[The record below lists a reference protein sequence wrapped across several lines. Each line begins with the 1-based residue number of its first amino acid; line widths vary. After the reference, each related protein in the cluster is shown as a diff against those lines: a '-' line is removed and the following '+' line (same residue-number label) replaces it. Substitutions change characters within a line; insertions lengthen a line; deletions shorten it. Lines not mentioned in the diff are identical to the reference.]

1 MMKTINKILA
11 LAACC
16 LSVASCNDENLLTQ
30 ERESWQGNDKISLSL
45 TAAPET
51 RAGDSR
57 AVDVTVDEGTG
68 SSYHISD
75 FVIFQFDEYGNRIVD
90 PKYYEYTPDAPDDPG
105 QTIPV
110 VLPTADGV
118 EYTVVVL
125 ANYHNKLAPIT
136 FADATTLDK
145 LMQKYQKF
153 EKLEDTYRTNS
164 NGTYD
169 LMMNGYATISKSTS
183 QLDVS
188 LFRNVAKLTLTINNP
203 SGSGVTLKTAQLR
216 NVTTK
221 IDYFPRLIETEA
233 PSLLTEPY
241 PNHNNFTTF
250 DYAADEFAVAV
261 APGASKE
268 LTYYL
273 PCHLLGTSQSSSK
286 KTKGVYAPDYA
297 TFVEIYGV
305 SEDGSKY
312 SRYRFYLG
320 DNMTNDYNIR
330 PNYHYTLPL
339 TFNKIGNP
347 QNDSRVELVDAILQE
362 PDANSYIVN
371 PLPGDDQRM
380 YCIPVVWRIN
390 TFWQNEMNAGHIAS
404 STGYTIIGDDEW
416 SADIVWQSSSEQMIE
431 FYDSDGNIT
440 ANEGKSS
447 PIYYGQKP
455 LRIKPKKGAYGNLV
469 IGVYRTNQVN
479 ATDRKNREYSWA
491 WHLWITDYNP
501 DECNNQNWNGRYN
514 YTLSNGSGEV
524 QHYVGR
530 LWNADDAIYHNKW
543 IMDRNIGASS
553 NNTPGNYSQILFY
566 YYGRSVP
573 FIASTSYYYDESSN
587 SFKTGALIN
596 SDGTTDLYEVIKK
609 PYKLW
614 GDGHYNYYV
623 SNSNV
628 YYEQNDWYDPDWN
641 IQAQGGKSIKSYFD
655 PCPPGWSVPKYDTY
669 TDILNY
675 VDWKAD
681 GLFLY
686 YDASRGSLNKA
697 YYPSTGYK
705 YGKGS
710 INNGSTVYVNLA
722 KSYPG
727 YRFGSY
733 FIRCVSQDTKLTINT
748 RGGGLWDN
756 SQSSIMPIRAV
767 QCDDPYIK

>member
-57 AVDVTVDEGTG
+57 AVDVPVEEGTG
-68 SSYHISD
+68 PGYHISD
-75 FVIFQFDEYGNRIVD
+75 FVIFQFDENGNRIVD

-110 VLPTADGV
+110 VLPTDDGV
-118 EYTVVVL
+118 KYTVVVL

-153 EKLEDTYRTNS
+153 EKLEDSYRTN

-169 LMMNGYATISKSTS
+169 LMMNGYAKISKSTS
-183 QLDVS
+183 QLNVS
-188 LFRNVAKLTLTINNP
+188 LFRNVAKLTLTITNP

-221 IDYFPRLIETEA
+221 IDYFPHLIENEA

-250 DYAADEFAVAV
+250 DYAADEFAVA
-261 APGASKE
+261 PGESKV

-273 PCHLLGTSQSSSK
+273 PCHLLGTSQSSSE

-339 TFNKIGNP
+339 KFNKIGNP
-347 QNDSRVELVDAILQE
+347 QTDSRVELVDAIFEE

-380 YCIPVVWRIN
+380 YCIPVAWRIN
-390 TFWQNEMNAGHIAS
+390 TFWQNESVGS
-404 STGYTIIGDDEW
+404 STAYTIIGDNQW
-416 SADIVWQSSSEQMIE
+416 SAAIIWQSSDQQMIE
-431 FYDSDGNIT
+431 FYNADNIITDKDGRD
-440 ANEGKSS
+440 S
-447 PIYYGQKP
+447 PIYYGQTP
-455 LRIKPKKGAYGNLV
+455 LRFKPKKGAEGNVLV
-469 IGVYRTNQVN
+469 GVYRTDQPN
-479 ATDRKNREYSWA
+479 ADNPDKREYSWS

-501 DECNNQNWNGRYN
+501 DECRNQNWDGRYK
-514 YTLSNGSGEV
+514 YILSNGSGEV
-524 QHYVGR
+524 HHYTGK
-530 LWNADDAIYHNKW
+530 LWDADDAIYHNKW
-543 IMDRNIGASS
+543 IMDRNLGALSS
-553 NNTPGNYSQILFY
+553 QEQSYKAMGYFYQFGRKDPLPISGKVYIYDSVNDKYKSKQLKNSVAFSSLNTLSYIVKFPYE
-566 YYGRSVP
+566 YYGG
-573 FIASTSYYYDESSN
+573 ESSTYGYT
-587 SFKTGALIN
+587 TGREFIYN
-596 SDGTTDLYEVIKK
+596 N
-609 PYKLW
+609 PYYKNIW
-614 GDGHYNYYV
+614 N
-623 SNSNV
+623 
-628 YYEQNDWYDPDWN
+628 DPDWSV
-641 IQAQGGKSIKSYFD
+641 ALQGGVTNKSFFD
-655 PCPPGWSVPKYDTY
+655 PCPPGWRIPEFNVWDKLSKVQQPQNY
-669 TDILNY
+669 ILI
-675 VDWKAD
+675 D
-681 GLFLY
+681 GGALFY
-686 YDASRGSLNKA
+686 CDGNKGSDNTCWYPGFGNINNSYNQHYQYGHLSYFTSTPYSAYKA
-697 YYPSTGYK
+697 YGMFNHNFNSNAIEVALTDGYV
-705 YGKGS
+705 GRQRA
-710 INNGSTVYVNLA
+710 NNV
-722 KSYPG
+722 
-727 YRFGSY
+727 R
-733 FIRCVSQDTKLTINT
+733 
-748 RGGGLWDN
+748 
-756 SQSSIMPIRAV
+756 PI
-767 QCDDPYIK
+767 QE

>member
-1 MMKTINKILA
+1 MKTINKILA

-68 SSYHISD
+68 SDYHISD
-75 FVIFQFDEYGNRIVD
+75 FVIFQFDENGNRIVD
-90 PKYYEYTPDAPDDPG
+90 PKYYEYTPDTPDDPG

-110 VLPTADGV
+110 VLPTDDGV

-136 FADATTLDK
+136 FADATSLDK

-153 EKLEDTYRTNS
+153 EKLEDTYRTN

-169 LMMNGYATISKSTS
+169 LMMNGYAKISKSTS
-183 QLDVS
+183 QLNVS
-188 LFRNVAKLTLTINNP
+188 LFRNVAKLTLTITNP

-221 IDYFPRLIETEA
+221 IDYFPHLIENEA

-250 DYAADEFAVAV
+250 DYAADEFAVV
-261 APGASKE
+261 PGKSKE

-273 PCHLLGTSQSSSK
+273 PCHLLGTSQSSSE
-286 KTKGVYAPDYA
+286 KTKGVCAPDYA

-347 QNDSRVELVDAILQE
+347 QTDSRVELVDAILQE

-390 TFWQNEMNAGHIAS
+390 TFWQNELEAKHIAS
-404 STGYTIIGDDEW
+404 STAYTIMSDNEW
-416 SADIVWQSSSEQMIE
+416 SADIIWQSSDQQLIE
-431 FYDSDGNIT
+431 FYNSDGTIT
-440 ANEGKSS
+440 DKDGRVS
-447 PIYYGQKP
+447 PIYYGQQA
-455 LRIKPKKGAYGNLV
+455 LRFKPKKGAEGNVLV
-469 IGVYRTNQVN
+469 GVYRTDQTYANDP
-479 ATDRKNREYSWA
+479 TKREYSWS

-501 DECNNQNWNGRYN
+501 DECRNQNWDGRYK
-514 YTLSNGSGEV
+514 YAVSGGEV
-524 QHYVGR
+524 HRYKGTN
-530 LWNADDAIYHNKW
+530 WDSENAKYHNKW
-543 IMDRNIGASS
+543 VMDRDLGALS
-553 NNTPGNYSQILFY
+553 NDGFVDYNSPVVGLYYHFGRKDPLPYGNKYRY
-566 YYGRSVP
+566 
-573 FIASTSYYYDESSN
+573 N
-587 SFKTGALIN
+587 SDYTAFKTVSFRTVSVKPENIAGYVIN
-596 SDGTTDLYEVIKK
+596 PLLMKWAQYEAIFSAVNPYGNNIWDNPTWNVDKDG
-609 PYKLW
+609 
-614 GDGHYNYYV
+614 
-623 SNSNV
+623 
-628 YYEQNDWYDPDWN
+628 EQ
-641 IQAQGGKSIKSYFD
+641 KSKSFFD
-655 PCPPGWSVPKYDTY
+655 PSPPGWKITGADAY
-669 TDILNY
+669 TNFPTEVTSGGFY
-675 VDWKAD
+675 VHFDNDKESD
-681 GLFLY
+681 NKTTIY
-686 YDASRGSLNKA
+686 YTGTLGGDKSLTWTHIA
-697 YYPSTGYK
+697 TRWTSTPSSKWWMSG
-705 YGKGS
+705 
-710 INNGSTVYVNLA
+710 INIEANNTSQYIGDSQQVGARCTA
-722 KSYPG
+722 KHA
-727 YRFGSY
+727 
-733 FIRCVSQDTKLTINT
+733 
-748 RGGGLWDN
+748 
-756 SQSSIMPIRAV
+756 RAI
-767 QCDDPYIK
+767 QE

>member
-1 MMKTINKILA
+1 MKTINKILA

-51 RAGDSR
+51 RTGDSR

-68 SSYHISD
+68 TGYHISD
-75 FVIFQFDEYGNRIVD
+75 FVIFQFDENGKRIVD
-90 PKYYEYTPDAPDDPG
+90 PKYYEYTPDAPNDPG

-153 EKLEDTYRTNS
+153 EKLEDSYRTNS

-169 LMMNGYATISKSTS
+169 LMMNGYAKISKSTS
-183 QLDVS
+183 QLNVT

-203 SGSGVTLKTAQLR
+203 SGSRVTLKTAQLR
-216 NVTTK
+216 SVTTK
-221 IDYFPRLIETEA
+221 IDYFPRLIEKEDS
-233 PSLLTEPY
+233 SLLTEPY

-250 DYAADEFAVAV
+250 DYAADEFAVA
-261 APGASKE
+261 PGESKV

-273 PCHLLGTSQSSSK
+273 PCHLLGTSQSSSE

-305 SEDGSKY
+305 SKDGSKY

-347 QNDSRVELVDAILQE
+347 QTDSRVELVDAILQE

-380 YCIPVVWRIN
+380 YCIPVAWRIN
-390 TFWQNEMNAGHIAS
+390 TFWQNEMDAGHIAS
-404 STGYTIIGDDEW
+404 STAYTIMNDNEW
-416 SADIVWQSSSEQMIE
+416 SADIIWQSSDQQMIE
-431 FYDSDGNIT
+431 FYNSNGTITDKDGRV
-440 ANEGKSS
+440 S
-447 PIYYGQKP
+447 PIYYGQQA
-455 LRIKPKKGAYGNLV
+455 LRFKPKKGAEGNVLV
-469 IGVYRTNQVN
+469 GVYRTDQTN
-479 ATDRKNREYSWA
+479 ADDPTKREYSWS

-501 DECNNQNWNGRYN
+501 DECRNQNWDGRYK
-514 YTLSNGSGEV
+514 YVLSNGSGEV
-524 QHYVGR
+524 HHYVGSA
-530 LWNADDAIYHNKW
+530 WDDENAMYHNKW
-543 IMDRNIGASS
+543 MMDRNLGALSNFDDSS
-553 NNTPGNYSQILFY
+553 NNIKRTYGMY
-566 YYGRSVP
+566 YQFGRKDP
-573 FIASTSYYYDESSN
+573 YTNRTIYKYEISSN
-587 SFKTGALIN
+587 TFKTTQIKKFSALIHTINTVTNPHTVGLSDYN
-596 SDGTTDLYEVIKK
+596 SYSYIDDNAYWNI
-609 PYKLW
+609 W
-614 GDGHYNYYV
+614 D
-623 SNSNV
+623 
-628 YYEQNDWYDPDWN
+628 DPDWN
-641 IQAQGGKSIKSYFD
+641 KQANNGVTTKSFFD
-655 PCPPGWSVPKYDTY
+655 PCPPGWRIPEISAFKSQTARSVSEYGGHIIYLNNILGSSECSFLPDSGDLHGYGQARGGNTLLRYSTPYSKYSAY
-669 TDILNY
+669 VLWLNE
-675 VDWKAD
+675 
-681 GLFLY
+681 
-686 YDASRGSLNKA
+686 
-697 YYPSTGYK
+697 TGV
-705 YGKGS
+705 GS
-710 INNGSTVYVNLA
+710 IYRATGHE
-722 KSYPG
+722 G
-727 YRFGSY
+727 YRGCELNV
-733 FIRCVSQDTKLTINT
+733 R
-748 RGGGLWDN
+748 
-756 SQSSIMPIRAV
+756 PI
-767 QCDDPYIK
+767 QE

>member
-188 LFRNVAKLTLTINNP
+188 LFRNVAKLTLTITNP

-221 IDYFPRLIETEA
+221 IDYFPRLIEKEDS
-233 PSLLTEPY
+233 SLLTEPY

-250 DYAADEFAVAV
+250 DYAADEFAVA
-261 APGASKE
+261 PGESKV

-273 PCHLLGTSQSSSK
+273 PCHLLGTSQSSSE
-286 KTKGVYAPDYA
+286 KTKGVNAPDYA

-305 SEDGSKY
+305 SKDEDGSKY

-347 QNDSRVELVDAILQE
+347 QTDSRVELVDAILQE

-380 YCIPVVWRIN
+380 YCIPVAWRIN
-390 TFWQNEMNAGHIAS
+390 TFWQNEMDAGHIAS
-404 STGYTIIGDDEW
+404 STAYTIMNDNEW
-416 SADIVWQSSSEQMIE
+416 SADIIWQSSDQQMIE
-431 FYDSDGNIT
+431 FYNSNGTITDKDGRV
-440 ANEGKSS
+440 S
-447 PIYYGQKP
+447 PIYYGQQA
-455 LRIKPKKGAYGNLV
+455 LRFKPKKGAEGNVLV
-469 IGVYRTNQVN
+469 GVYRTDQTN
-479 ATDRKNREYSWA
+479 ADDPTKREYSWS

-501 DECNNQNWNGRYN
+501 DECRNQNWDGRYK
-514 YTLSNGSGEV
+514 YVLSNGSGEV
-524 QHYVGR
+524 HHYVGSA
-530 LWNADDAIYHNKW
+530 WDDENAMYHNKW
-543 IMDRNIGASS
+543 MMDRNLGALSNFDDSS
-553 NNTPGNYSQILFY
+553 NNIKRTYGMY
-566 YYGRSVP
+566 YQFGRKDP
-573 FIASTSYYYDESSN
+573 YTNRTIYKYEISSN
-587 SFKTGALIN
+587 TFKTTQIKKFSALIHTINTVTNPHTVGLSDYN
-596 SDGTTDLYEVIKK
+596 SYSYIDDNAYWNI
-609 PYKLW
+609 W
-614 GDGHYNYYV
+614 D
-623 SNSNV
+623 
-628 YYEQNDWYDPDWN
+628 DPDWN
-641 IQAQGGKSIKSYFD
+641 KQANNGVTTKSFFD
-655 PCPPGWSVPKYDTY
+655 PCPPGWRIPEISAFKSQTARSVSEYGGHIIYLNNILGSSECSFLPDSGDLHGYGQARGGNTLLRYSTPYSKYSAY
-669 TDILNY
+669 VLWLNE
-675 VDWKAD
+675 
-681 GLFLY
+681 
-686 YDASRGSLNKA
+686 
-697 YYPSTGYK
+697 TGV
-705 YGKGS
+705 GS
-710 INNGSTVYVNLA
+710 IYRATGHE
-722 KSYPG
+722 G
-727 YRFGSY
+727 YRGCELNV
-733 FIRCVSQDTKLTINT
+733 R
-748 RGGGLWDN
+748 
-756 SQSSIMPIRAV
+756 PI
-767 QCDDPYIK
+767 QE

>member
-57 AVDVTVDEGTG
+57 AVDVPVDEGTRSG
-68 SSYHISD
+68 YHISD
-75 FVIFQFDEYGNRIVD
+75 FVIFQFDENGNRIVD
-90 PKYYEYTPDAPDDPG
+90 PKYYEYTPDAPNDPR

-110 VLPTADGV
+110 VLPTDDGV
-118 EYTVVVL
+118 KYTVVVL
-125 ANYHNKLAPIT
+125 ANYHDKLAPIT

-153 EKLEDTYRTNS
+153 EKLEDSYRTNS

-169 LMMNGYATISKSTS
+169 LMMNGYAKITKSTS
-183 QLDVS
+183 QLNVT
-188 LFRNVAKLTLTINNP
+188 LFRNVAKLTLTIKNP

-216 NVTTK
+216 SVTTK
-221 IDYFPRLIETEA
+221 IDYFPSLIENEA

-250 DYAADEFAVAV
+250 DYAADEFAVA
-261 APGASKE
+261 PGESKV

-273 PCHLLGTSQSSSK
+273 PCHLLGTSQSSSE
-286 KTKGVYAPDYA
+286 KTKGVCAPDYA

-347 QNDSRVELVDAILQE
+347 QNDSRVELVDAIFEE

-380 YCIPVVWRIN
+380 YCIPVAWRIN
-390 TFWQNEMNAGHIAS
+390 TFWQNETEAKHINSPTA
-404 STGYTIIGDDEW
+404 YTIMSDNKW
-416 SADIVWQSSSEQMIE
+416 SADIIWQSSDQQMIE
-431 FYDSDGNIT
+431 FYNSDGTIT
-440 ANEGKSS
+440 DKDGRVS
-447 PIYYGQKP
+447 PVYYGQQA
-455 LRIKPKKGAYGNLV
+455 LRFKPKKGAEGNVLV
-469 IGVYRTNQVN
+469 GVYRTDQPN
-479 ATDRKNREYSWA
+479 ASEPDKREYSWS

-501 DECNNQNWNGRYN
+501 DECRNQNWDGRYK
-514 YTLSNGSGEV
+514 YVLSNGSGEV
-524 QHYVGR
+524 HHLVGPS
-530 LWNADDAIYHNKW
+530 WDNDDAVLHNKW
-543 IMDRNIGASS
+543 MMDRYIGALDNRDFTDNRVVGQGYQFGVKHPYPSQKIYAYS
-553 NNTPGNYSQILFY
+553 LNNNSFEPTKIKQTSEYSPSILEIILFPRNQYRSGNNKNIADNAY
-566 YYGRSVP
+566 YL
-573 FIASTSYYYDESSN
+573 N
-587 SFKTGALIN
+587 
-596 SDGTTDLYEVIKK
+596 
-609 PYKLW
+609 LW
-614 GDGHYNYYV
+614 N
-623 SNSNV
+623 
-628 YYEQNDWYDPDWN
+628 DPDWSIHN
-641 IQAQGGKSIKSYFD
+641 QGGKTIKSFFD
-655 PCPPGWSVPKYDTY
+655 PCPPGWRLINMGDWSYSQLMQNKVFSNTNGVEIHSDGISTSNNILWLARSGVDFSY
-669 TDILNY
+669 TSWSEIGTTIEIWTTSPTSDFCANSL
-675 VDWKAD
+675 VGRDQSTT
-681 GLFLY
+681 LSFR
-686 YDASRGSLNKA
+686 SGSW
-697 YYPSTGYK
+697 G
-705 YGKGS
+705 
-710 INNGSTVYVNLA
+710 
-722 KSYPG
+722 G
-727 YRFGSY
+727 YR
-733 FIRCVSQDTKLTINT
+733 TIKN
-748 RGGGLWDN
+748 N
-756 SQSSIMPIRAV
+756 IIAV

>member
-1 MMKTINKILA
+1 MKTINKILA

-169 LMMNGYATISKSTS
+169 LMMNGYAKISKSTS
-183 QLDVS
+183 QLNVS
-188 LFRNVAKLTLTINNP
+188 LFRNVAKLTLTITNP
-203 SGSGVTLKTAQLR
+203 SGSGVKLKTAQLR
-216 NVTTK
+216 SVTTK
-221 IDYFPRLIETEA
+221 IDYFPRLIEKEA
-233 PSLLTEPY
+233 LSLLTEPY

-250 DYAADEFAVAV
+250 DYAADEFDV
-261 APGASKE
+261 APGDSKV

-273 PCHLLGTSQSSSK
+273 PCHLLGTSQSSSE

-347 QNDSRVELVDAILQE
+347 QTDSRVELVDAILQE

-380 YCIPVVWRIN
+380 YCIPVAWRIN
-390 TFWQNEMNAGHIAS
+390 TFWQNEMDAGHIAS
-404 STGYTIIGDDEW
+404 STAYTIMSDNQW
-416 SADIVWQSSSEQMIE
+416 SADIIWQTSDEQMIE
-431 FYDSDGNIT
+431 FYNADGTIT
-440 ANEGKSS
+440 DKEGRVS
-447 PIYYGQKP
+447 PVYYGQTA
-455 LRIKPKKGAYGNLV
+455 LRFKPKKGAEGNVLV
-469 IGVYRTNQVN
+469 GVYRTDQPN
-479 ATDRKNREYSWA
+479 ASDPTKREYSWS

-501 DECNNQNWNGRYN
+501 DECRNQNWDGRYK
-514 YTLSNGSGEV
+514 YVLSNGSGEV
-524 QHYVGR
+524 HHHIGDM
-530 LWNADDAIYHNKW
+530 WDGEDAEYHNKW
-543 IMDRNIGASS
+543 MMDRNLGTLSNIGRNSRTKGA
-553 NNTPGNYSQILFY
+553 Y
-566 YYGRSVP
+566 YCYGRKDP
-573 FIASTSYYYDESSN
+573 TIYAPLYTYKESSN
-587 SFKTGALIN
+587 SFVTYSQKYLTN
-596 SDGTTDLYEVIKK
+596 S
-609 PYKLW
+609 
-614 GDGHYNYYV
+614 
-623 SNSNV
+623 SNV
-628 YYEQNDWYDPDWN
+628 TLNYLVMHPNLIPGDAVVDYYPSKYNIYNLSLWNDPYWN
-641 IQAQGGKSIKSYFD
+641 NNNTDKSFFD
-655 PCPPGWSVPKYDTY
+655 PCPPGWKIPKHTAWDTKY
-669 TDILNY
+669 RTKVSNWDQGFRFHLDGVIGSDNY
-675 VDWKAD
+675 AW
-681 GLFLY
+681 
-686 YDASRGSLNKA
+686 
-697 YYPSTGYK
+697 YPSFGCYNSGGAFYTNE
-705 YGKGS
+705 
-710 INNGSTVYVNLA
+710 IVISTANLVGTTDNYA
-722 KSYPG
+722 LVGRS
-727 YRFGSY
+727 
-733 FIRCVSQDTKLTINT
+733 
-748 RGGGLWDN
+748 GGFA
-756 SQSSIMPIRAV
+756 QSSYWRYSKNAYQREIRPI
-767 QCDDPYIK
+767 QE

>member
-51 RAGDSR
+51 RTGDSR
-57 AVDVTVDEGTG
+57 AVDVPVDEGTRSG
-68 SSYHISD
+68 YHISD
-75 FVIFQFDEYGNRIVD
+75 FVIFQFDENGNRIVD

-153 EKLEDTYRTNS
+153 EKLEDSYRTNS

-169 LMMNGYATISKSTS
+169 LMMNGYAIITKSTS
-183 QLDVS
+183 QLNVS

-216 NVTTK
+216 SVTTK
-221 IDYFPRLIETEA
+221 IDYFPRLIEKEA

-250 DYAADEFAVAV
+250 DYAADEFAVA
-261 APGASKE
+261 PGESKV

-273 PCHLLGTSQSSSK
+273 PCHLLGTSQSSSE

-347 QNDSRVELVDAILQE
+347 QTDSRVELVDAILQE

-380 YCIPVVWRIN
+380 YCIPVAWRIN
-390 TFWQNEMNAGHIAS
+390 TFW
-404 STGYTIIGDDEW
+404 
-416 SADIVWQSSSEQMIE
+416 
-431 FYDSDGNIT
+431 
-440 ANEGKSS
+440 
-447 PIYYGQKP
+447 
-455 LRIKPKKGAYGNLV
+455 
-469 IGVYRTNQVN
+469 
-479 ATDRKNREYSWA
+479 
-491 WHLWITDYNP
+491 
-501 DECNNQNWNGRYN
+501 
-514 YTLSNGSGEV
+514 
-524 QHYVGR
+524 
-530 LWNADDAIYHNKW
+530 
-543 IMDRNIGASS
+543 
-553 NNTPGNYSQILFY
+553 
-566 YYGRSVP
+566 
-573 FIASTSYYYDESSN
+573 
-587 SFKTGALIN
+587 
-596 SDGTTDLYEVIKK
+596 
-609 PYKLW
+609 
-614 GDGHYNYYV
+614 
-623 SNSNV
+623 
-628 YYEQNDWYDPDWN
+628 
-641 IQAQGGKSIKSYFD
+641 
-655 PCPPGWSVPKYDTY
+655 
-669 TDILNY
+669 
-675 VDWKAD
+675 
-681 GLFLY
+681 
-686 YDASRGSLNKA
+686 
-697 YYPSTGYK
+697 
-705 YGKGS
+705 
-710 INNGSTVYVNLA
+710 
-722 KSYPG
+722 
-727 YRFGSY
+727 
-733 FIRCVSQDTKLTINT
+733 
-748 RGGGLWDN
+748 
-756 SQSSIMPIRAV
+756 
-767 QCDDPYIK
+767 

>member
-68 SSYHISD
+68 TGYHISD
-75 FVIFQFDEYGNRIVD
+75 FVIFQFDENGNRIVD

-110 VLPTADGV
+110 VLPTDDGV
-118 EYTVVVL
+118 KYTVVVL

-153 EKLEDTYRTNS
+153 EKLEDSYRTN

-169 LMMNGYATISKSTS
+169 LMMNGYAKISKSTS
-183 QLDVS
+183 RLDVS
-188 LFRNVAKLTLTINNP
+188 LFRNVAKLTLTIKNP
-203 SGSGVTLKTAQLR
+203 LGSGVTLKTAQLR
-216 NVTTK
+216 SVTTK
-221 IDYFPRLIETEA
+221 IDYFTHLIEEKA
-233 PSLLTEPY
+233 PELLTEPY

-250 DYAADEFAVAV
+250 DYAADEFAVA
-261 APGASKE
+261 PGESKV
-268 LTYYL
+268 LIYYL
-273 PCHLLGTSQSSSK
+273 PCHLLGTSHCTSEK
-286 KTKGVYAPDYA
+286 RKGDFAPDYA

-305 SEDGSKY
+305 SQDGSKY

-347 QNDSRVELVDAILQE
+347 QTDSRVELVDAILQE

-390 TFWQNEMNAGHIAS
+390 TFWQNELEAKHIAS
-404 STGYTIIGDDEW
+404 STAYTIMSDNEW
-416 SADIVWQSSSEQMIE
+416 SADIIWQSSDQQLIE
-431 FYDSDGNIT
+431 FYNSDGTIT
-440 ANEGKSS
+440 DKDGRVS
-447 PIYYGQKP
+447 PIYYGQQA
-455 LRIKPKKGAYGNLV
+455 LRFKPKKGAEGNVLV
-469 IGVYRTNQVN
+469 GVYRTDQTYANDP
-479 ATDRKNREYSWA
+479 TKREYSWS

-501 DECNNQNWNGRYN
+501 DECRNQNWDGRYK
-514 YTLSNGSGEV
+514 YAVSGGEV
-524 QHYVGR
+524 HHYIGS
-530 LWNADDAIYHNKW
+530 LWDNEDAMFYNKW
-543 IMDRNIGASS
+543 IMDRYLGAENVTGDVTKPYMVFEGGRVNPIPECYGSRVYV
-553 NNTPGNYSQILFY
+553 YSQNDDKFKSVNSMEKVSSTAITLPTIINHPNKH
-566 YYGRSVP
+566 YGFGGAVVP
-573 FIASTSYYYDESSN
+573 N
-587 SFKTGALIN
+587 
-596 SDGTTDLYEVIKK
+596 
-609 PYKLW
+609 
-614 GDGHYNYYV
+614 NYYV
-623 SNSNV
+623 NNLW
-628 YYEQNDWYDPDWN
+628 DDPDWN
-641 IQAQGGKSIKSYFD
+641 KEIHGGTTVKSFFD
-655 PCPPGWSVPKYDTY
+655 PCPPGWRIPDYRAMEKFVSFYERTLNGYIYYIDGNKDSDNTAFFALVGNFAGGLADAYSYITNRIPGALKVLSCNPCGKINFYNLSNYSGAGPRYDY
-669 TDILNY
+669 TGEPY
-675 VDWKAD
+675 R
-681 GLFLY
+681 F
-686 YDASRGSLNKA
+686 
-697 YYPSTGYK
+697 STG
-705 YGKGS
+705 
-710 INNGSTVYVNLA
+710 V
-722 KSYPG
+722 
-727 YRFGSY
+727 
-733 FIRCVSQDTKLTINT
+733 IR
-748 RGGGLWDN
+748 
-756 SQSSIMPIRAV
+756 PI

>member
-75 FVIFQFDEYGNRIVD
+75 FVIFQFDENGNRIVD

-188 LFRNVAKLTLTINNP
+188 LFRNVAKLTLTITNP

-221 IDYFPRLIETEA
+221 IDYFPRLIEDNG
-233 PSLLTEPY
+233 LLTAPY

-250 DYAADEFAVAV
+250 DYAADEFAVA
-261 APGASKE
+261 PGESKV

-273 PCHLLGTSQSSSK
+273 PCHLLGTSQSSSE
-286 KTKGVYAPDYA
+286 KTKGVNAPDYA

-305 SEDGSKY
+305 SKDEDGSKY

-380 YCIPVVWRIN
+380 YCIPVAWRIN
-390 TFWQNEMNAGHIAS
+390 TFWQNEMDAGHIAS
-404 STGYTIIGDDEW
+404 STAYTIMGDNEW
-416 SADIVWQSSSEQMIE
+416 TADIIWQSSDQQMIE
-431 FYDSDGNIT
+431 FYNADGTIT
-440 ANEGKSS
+440 DKEGRVS
-447 PIYYGQKP
+447 PVYYGQTA
-455 LRIKPKKGAYGNLV
+455 LRFKPKKGAEGNVLV
-469 IGVYRTNQVN
+469 GVYRTDQTN
-479 ATDRKNREYSWA
+479 ASDPTKREYSWS

-501 DECNNQNWNGRYN
+501 DECRNQNWDGRYK
-514 YTLSNGSGEV
+514 YVLSDGSGEV
-524 QHYVGR
+524 HHLVGAS
-530 LWNADDAIYHNKW
+530 WDDDAAVLHNKW
-543 IMDRNIGASS
+543 MMDRYLGALDNRDFTDNRVVGISYQFGVKHPYPCQALFKYDSSFNIVTTKLTYVQ
-553 NNTPGNYSQILFY
+553 NTNGSVINSIMFPYK
-566 YYGRSVP
+566 YYGYGHNTN
-573 FIASTSYYYDESSN
+573 FKSN
-587 SFKTGALIN
+587 
-596 SDGTTDLYEVIKK
+596 LYSRNQ
-609 PYKLW
+609 W
-614 GDGHYNYYV
+614 N
-623 SNSNV
+623 
-628 YYEQNDWYDPDWN
+628 DPDWN
-641 IQAQGGKSIKSYFD
+641 IELQGGITKKSFFD
-655 PCPPGWSVPKYDTY
+655 PCPPGWRLMSSLEWSTEIVVNAITNVNNGANVFTDGISGSDNVLWLPY
-669 TDILNY
+669 TGTCFGYITDWSNIRYYLRLWTNTPNSFDDAFVLSNY
-675 VDWKAD
+675 SITR
-681 GLFLY
+681 L
-686 YDASRGSLNKA
+686 SIN
-697 YYPSTGYK
+697 
-705 YGKGS
+705 KGS
-710 INNGSTVYVNLA
+710 ND
-722 KSYPG
+722 G
-727 YRFGSY
+727 YRAY
-733 FIRCVSQDTKLTINT
+733 FLNTI
-748 RGGGLWDN
+748 
-756 SQSSIMPIRAV
+756 AV

>member
-1 MMKTINKILA
+1 MKTINKILA

-51 RAGDSR
+51 RTGDSR

-68 SSYHISD
+68 TGYHISD
-75 FVIFQFDEYGNRIVD
+75 FVIFQFDENGKRIVD

-153 EKLEDTYRTNS
+153 EKLEDSYRTNS

-188 LFRNVAKLTLTINNP
+188 LFRNVAKLTLTITNS

-221 IDYFPRLIETEA
+221 IDYFPRLIEKEDS
-233 PSLLTEPY
+233 SLLTEPY

-250 DYAADEFAVAV
+250 DYAADEFAVA
-261 APGASKE
+261 PGESKV

-273 PCHLLGTSQSSSK
+273 PCHLLGTSQSSSE

-305 SEDGSKY
+305 SKDGSKY

-347 QNDSRVELVDAILQE
+347 QTDSRVELVDAILQE

-380 YCIPVVWRIN
+380 YCIPVAWRIN
-390 TFWQNEMNAGHIAS
+390 TFWQNEMDAGHIAS
-404 STGYTIIGDDEW
+404 STAYTIMNDNEW
-416 SADIVWQSSSEQMIE
+416 SADIIWQSSDQQMIE
-431 FYDSDGNIT
+431 FYNSNGTITDKDGRV
-440 ANEGKSS
+440 S
-447 PIYYGQKP
+447 PIYYGQQA
-455 LRIKPKKGAYGNLV
+455 LRFKPKKGAEGNVLV
-469 IGVYRTNQVN
+469 GVYRTDQTN
-479 ATDRKNREYSWA
+479 ADDPTKREYSWS

-501 DECNNQNWNGRYN
+501 DECRNQNWDGRYK
-514 YTLSNGSGEV
+514 YVLSNGSGEV
-524 QHYVGR
+524 HHYVGSA
-530 LWNADDAIYHNKW
+530 WDDENAMYHNKW
-543 IMDRNIGASS
+543 MMDRNLGALSNFDDSS
-553 NNTPGNYSQILFY
+553 NNIKRTYGMY
-566 YYGRSVP
+566 YQFGRKDP
-573 FIASTSYYYDESSN
+573 YTNRTIYKYEISSN
-587 SFKTGALIN
+587 TFKTTQIKKFSALIHTINTVTNPHTVGLSDYN
-596 SDGTTDLYEVIKK
+596 SYSYIDDNAYWNI
-609 PYKLW
+609 W
-614 GDGHYNYYV
+614 D
-623 SNSNV
+623 
-628 YYEQNDWYDPDWN
+628 DPDWN
-641 IQAQGGKSIKSYFD
+641 KQANNGVTTKSFFD
-655 PCPPGWSVPKYDTY
+655 PCPPGWRIPEISAFKSQTARSVSEYGGHIIYLNNILGSSECSFLPDSGDLHGYGQARGGNTLLRYSTPYSKYSAY
-669 TDILNY
+669 VLWLNE
-675 VDWKAD
+675 
-681 GLFLY
+681 
-686 YDASRGSLNKA
+686 
-697 YYPSTGYK
+697 TGV
-705 YGKGS
+705 GS
-710 INNGSTVYVNLA
+710 IYRATGHE
-722 KSYPG
+722 G
-727 YRFGSY
+727 YRGCELNV
-733 FIRCVSQDTKLTINT
+733 R
-748 RGGGLWDN
+748 
-756 SQSSIMPIRAV
+756 PI
-767 QCDDPYIK
+767 QE

>member
-1 MMKTINKILA
+1 MKTINKILA

-51 RAGDSR
+51 RTGDSR

-68 SSYHISD
+68 TGYHISD
-75 FVIFQFDEYGNRIVD
+75 FVIFQFDENGKRIVD
-90 PKYYEYTPDAPDDPG
+90 PKYYEYTPDAPNDPG

-188 LFRNVAKLTLTINNP
+188 LFRNVAKLTLTITNP

-221 IDYFPRLIETEA
+221 IDYFPRLIEDNG
-233 PSLLTEPY
+233 LLTAPY

-250 DYAADEFAVAV
+250 DYAADEFAVA
-261 APGASKE
+261 PGESKV

-273 PCHLLGTSQSSSK
+273 PCHLLGTSQSSSE

-305 SEDGSKY
+305 SKDGSKY

-347 QNDSRVELVDAILQE
+347 QTDSRVELVDAILQE

-380 YCIPVVWRIN
+380 YCIPVAWRIN
-390 TFWQNEMNAGHIAS
+390 TFWQNEMDAGHIAS
-404 STGYTIIGDDEW
+404 STAYTIMNDNEW
-416 SADIVWQSSSEQMIE
+416 SADIIWQSSDQQMIE
-431 FYDSDGNIT
+431 FYNSNGTITDKDGRV
-440 ANEGKSS
+440 S
-447 PIYYGQKP
+447 PIYYGQQA
-455 LRIKPKKGAYGNLV
+455 LRFKPKKGAEGNVLV
-469 IGVYRTNQVN
+469 GVYRTDQTN
-479 ATDRKNREYSWA
+479 ADDPTKREYSWS

-501 DECNNQNWNGRYN
+501 DECRNQNWDGRYK
-514 YTLSNGSGEV
+514 YVLSNGSGEV
-524 QHYVGR
+524 HHYVGSA
-530 LWNADDAIYHNKW
+530 WDDENAMYHNKW
-543 IMDRNIGASS
+543 MMDRNLGALSNFDDSS
-553 NNTPGNYSQILFY
+553 NNIKRTYGMY
-566 YYGRSVP
+566 YQFGRKDP
-573 FIASTSYYYDESSN
+573 YTNRTIYKYEISSN
-587 SFKTGALIN
+587 TFKTTQIKKFSALIHTINTVTNPHTVGLSDYN
-596 SDGTTDLYEVIKK
+596 SYSYIDDNAYWNI
-609 PYKLW
+609 W
-614 GDGHYNYYV
+614 D
-623 SNSNV
+623 
-628 YYEQNDWYDPDWN
+628 DPDWN
-641 IQAQGGKSIKSYFD
+641 KQANNGVTTKSFFD
-655 PCPPGWSVPKYDTY
+655 PCPPGWRIPEISAFKSQTARSVSEYGGHIIYLNNILGSSECSFLPDSGDLHGYGQARGGNTLLRYSTPYSKYSAY
-669 TDILNY
+669 VLWLNE
-675 VDWKAD
+675 
-681 GLFLY
+681 
-686 YDASRGSLNKA
+686 
-697 YYPSTGYK
+697 TGV
-705 YGKGS
+705 GS
-710 INNGSTVYVNLA
+710 IYRATGHE
-722 KSYPG
+722 G
-727 YRFGSY
+727 YRGCELNV
-733 FIRCVSQDTKLTINT
+733 R
-748 RGGGLWDN
+748 
-756 SQSSIMPIRAV
+756 PI
-767 QCDDPYIK
+767 QE

>member
-16 LSVASCNDENLLTQ
+16 LSVASCIDENLLTQ

-68 SSYHISD
+68 SGYHISD
-75 FVIFQFDEYGNRIVD
+75 FVIFQFDENGKRIVD
-90 PKYYEYTPDAPDDPG
+90 PKYYEYTPDDAPNDPG

-125 ANYHNKLAPIT
+125 ANYHDKLAPIT

-153 EKLEDTYRTNS
+153 EKLEDSYRTNS

-169 LMMNGYATISKSTS
+169 LMMNGYAKISKSTS
-183 QLDVS
+183 RLDVS
-188 LFRNVAKLTLTINNP
+188 LFRNVAKLTLTIKNP

-216 NVTTK
+216 SVTTK
-221 IDYFPRLIETEA
+221 IDYFTHLIEEKA

-250 DYAADEFAVAV
+250 DYAADEFAVA
-261 APGASKE
+261 PGESKV

-273 PCHLLGTSQSSSK
+273 PCHLLGTSQSSSE

-305 SEDGSKY
+305 SKDGSKY

-320 DNMTNDYNIR
+320 DNMKDDYNIR

-380 YCIPVVWRIN
+380 YCIPVAWRIN
-390 TFWQNEMNAGHIAS
+390 TFWQNETEAGHIGSPTA
-404 STGYTIIGDDEW
+404 YTIMSDNEW
-416 SADIVWQSSSEQMIE
+416 SADIIWQSSDQQMIE
-431 FYDSDGNIT
+431 FYNSNGTITHKDGRV
-440 ANEGKSS
+440 S
-447 PIYYGQKP
+447 PIYYGQQA
-455 LRIKPKKGAYGNLV
+455 LRFKPKKGAEGNVLV
-469 IGVYRTNQVN
+469 GVYRTDQTN
-479 ATDRKNREYSWA
+479 ASDPNKREYSWS

-501 DECNNQNWNGRYN
+501 DECRNQNWDGRYK
-514 YTLSNGSGEV
+514 YAVSGGEV
-524 QHYVGR
+524 HHYTGK
-530 LWNADDAIYHNKW
+530 LWDADDAIYHNKW
-543 IMDRNIGASS
+543 IMDRYLGSF
-553 NNTPGNYSQILFY
+553 NNEGLGNDVYGLYYRFGSQIPTQKVGYKY
-566 YYGRSVP
+566 YRYD
-573 FIASTSYYYDESSN
+573 IATNTFKSYN
-587 SFKTGALIN
+587 L
-596 SDGTTDLYEVIKK
+596 
-609 PYKLW
+609 
-614 GDGHYNYYV
+614 
-623 SNSNV
+623 SNV
-628 YYEQNDWYDPDWN
+628 SQIYERSEIIKYPTIWSASGGSPDTYFIKDNPYYNNIWDDPDWS
-641 IQAQGGKSIKSYFD
+641 IELQGGATQKSFFD
-655 PCPPGWSVPKYDTY
+655 PCPPGWRIPVYNFISCKASGADNKGLIVFCDN
-669 TDILNY
+669 ILNSDY
-675 VDWKAD
+675 VAFYAPTGGKISWN
-681 GLFLY
+681 GYQWPEWFLCNT
-686 YDASRGSLNKA
+686 ATPNGRTLCCAFVISGSSYA
-697 YYPSTGYK
+697 YWGGYANSGQRSN
-705 YGKGS
+705 GK
-710 INNGSTVYVNLA
+710 NL
-722 KSYPG
+722 
-727 YRFGSY
+727 R
-733 FIRCVSQDTKLTINT
+733 
-748 RGGGLWDN
+748 
-756 SQSSIMPIRAV
+756 PI
-767 QCDDPYIK
+767 QE

>member
-221 IDYFPRLIETEA
+221 IDYFTHLIEEKA

-250 DYAADEFAVAV
+250 DYVADEFAVAQGESEV
-261 APGASKE
+261 

-273 PCHLLGTSQSSSK
+273 PCHLLGTSQSSSV

-347 QNDSRVELVDAILQE
+347 QNDSRVELVDAIFEE

-404 STGYTIIGDDEW
+404 PTAYTIMSDNEW
-416 SADIVWQSSSEQMIE
+416 SADIIWQSSDQQMIE
-431 FYDSDGNIT
+431 FYNSDGTIT
-440 ANEGKSS
+440 DKDGRVS
-447 PIYYGQKP
+447 PVYYGQQA
-455 LRIKPKKGAYGNLV
+455 LRFKPKKGAEGNVLV
-469 IGVYRTNQVN
+469 GVYRTDQTN
-479 ATDRKNREYSWA
+479 ASDPDKREYSWS

-501 DECNNQNWNGRYN
+501 DECRNQNWDGRYK
-514 YTLSNGSGEV
+514 YAVSGGEV
-524 QHYVGR
+524 HHYTGT
-530 LWNADDAIYHNKW
+530 LWDADDAIYHNKW
-543 IMDRNIGASS
+543 IMDRYLGSF
-553 NNTPGNYSQILFY
+553 NNEGLGNDVYGLYYRFGSQIPTQKVGYKY
-566 YYGRSVP
+566 YRYD
-573 FIASTSYYYDESSN
+573 IATNTFKSYS
-587 SFKTGALIN
+587 L
-596 SDGTTDLYEVIKK
+596 
-609 PYKLW
+609 
-614 GDGHYNYYV
+614 
-623 SNSNV
+623 SNV
-628 YYEQNDWYDPDWN
+628 SQIYERSEIIKYPTIWSASGGLPNTYFIKDNPYYNNIWDDPDWS
-641 IQAQGGKSIKSYFD
+641 IELQGGATKKSFFD
-655 PCPPGWSVPKYDTY
+655 PCPPGWRIPVYNFISCKASGAYNKGLIVFCDN
-669 TDILNY
+669 ILNSDY
-675 VDWKAD
+675 VAFYAPTGGKTSWDVYQWPEW
-681 GLFLY
+681 FLCNTATPSGRTLCCAFAISGSSY
-686 YDASRGSLNKA
+686 YEYWG
-697 YYPSTGYK
+697 GYSNSGQRSN
-705 YGKGS
+705 GK
-710 INNGSTVYVNLA
+710 NL
-722 KSYPG
+722 
-727 YRFGSY
+727 R
-733 FIRCVSQDTKLTINT
+733 
-748 RGGGLWDN
+748 
-756 SQSSIMPIRAV
+756 PI
-767 QCDDPYIK
+767 QE